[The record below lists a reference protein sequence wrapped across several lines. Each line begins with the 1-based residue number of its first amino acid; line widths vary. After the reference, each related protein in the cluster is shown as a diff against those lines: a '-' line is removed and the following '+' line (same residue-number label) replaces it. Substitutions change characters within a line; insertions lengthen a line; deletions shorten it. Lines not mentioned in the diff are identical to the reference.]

1 MCGDTTTIEV
11 AVCNVRSLIS
21 ASQVGIQI
29 HTIAGGT
36 RSESQKTQIRVLLS
50 ENPPPPPLIE
60 IAFPLG
66 TPFILLTS

>member
-21 ASQVGIQI
+21 GSQVAIQI
-29 HTIAGGT
+29 HTVAGGT

-50 ENPPPPPLIE
+50 ENPPPPLIE